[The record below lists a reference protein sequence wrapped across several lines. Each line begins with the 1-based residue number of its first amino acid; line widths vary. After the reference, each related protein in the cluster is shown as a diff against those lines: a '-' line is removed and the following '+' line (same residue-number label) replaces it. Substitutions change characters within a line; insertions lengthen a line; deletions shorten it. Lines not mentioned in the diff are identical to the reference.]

1 MDTTSPNKRAVIVG
15 AFVILGLIFLIAG
28 ILVIGNIHQTFSKKM
43 RVTTLFDDVNG
54 LQKGSNIWFSG
65 VKIGTVKKVDFY
77 GTSQVKVIMNIDQE
91 AQQYIRKDA
100 KVKISSDGLIGNKI
114 IVIYGGTSRAGAV
127 TEDDTL
133 GVEKTFST
141 EDMMNTL
148 QQNNVNLVSITGD
161 FKTISKK
168 LSSGEG
174 TIGKLLNDESVYKN
188 IEATTAS
195 LKSASDRAQQ
205 LIGSLNAFTSKL
217 NKKGT
222 LANDLVSDTVM
233 FNSLKS
239 TVKELNQIA
248 DTASLFI
255 SGIKQAT
262 NNPKT
267 TIGLLLHDEETGA
280 NMKATIK
287 NLETGSQKLDKDL
300 EALQHNFL
308 LRRFF
313 KKEAKKEAK
322 KEKK

>member
-1 MDTTSPNKRAVIVG
+1 MNTTSPNKRAVIVG

-28 ILVIGNIHQTFSKKM
+28 ILVIGNIHQTFSRKM

-77 GTSQVKVIMNIDQE
+77 GASQVKVIMNIDQN
-91 AQQYIRKDA
+91 AQQYIRKDK

-114 IVIYGGTSRAGAV
+114 IVIYGGTSKAGPV

-133 GVEKTFST
+133 SVEKTFST

-148 QQNNVNLVSITGD
+148 QENNVNLVSITSD

-168 LSSGEG
+168 LASGEG

-188 IEATTAS
+188 IESTTAS
-195 LKSASDRAQQ
+195 LKNASDRAQQ
-205 LIGSLNAFTSKL
+205 LIASLNAFTSKL

-222 LANDLVSDTVM
+222 LANDLVTDTIM

-248 DTASLFI
+248 DTASGFI
-255 SGIKQAT
+255 SGLKQAS

-287 NLETGSQKLDKDL
+287 NLETGSKKLDKDL

>member
-1 MDTTSPNKRAVIVG
+1 MNTTSPNKRAVIVG
-15 AFVILGLIFLIAG
+15 AFVILGLTFLIAG

-77 GTSQVKVIMNIDQE
+77 GASQVKVIMNIDQN

-114 IVIYGGTSRAGAV
+114 IVIYGGTSKAGPV

-133 GVEKTFST
+133 SVEKTFST

-148 QQNNVNLVSITGD
+148 QENNVNLVSITSD

-168 LSSGEG
+168 LAAGEG
-174 TIGKLLNDESVYKN
+174 TIGRLLKDESVYKN
-188 IEATTAS
+188 IEATTMS
-195 LKSASDRAQQ
+195 LKNASDRAQQ
-205 LIGSLNAFTSKL
+205 LMSSLTVFTTKL

-222 LANDLVSDTVM
+222 FANDLVTDTVM

-248 DTASLFI
+248 DTASGFI
-255 SGIKQAT
+255 SGLKQAS